1 MIQIEGTQTVCIRML
16 LSWTYVGSYASCSW
30 QLLQEITVQLG
41 KAHRLTCNPQME
53 KYISYHS
60 VNSHSSLFHTVPV
73 RNLLMMKSN
82 PKPLE
87 EAQCNVAME
96 NSKRLSQ
103 TDMVK
108 MQCT

>member
-1 MIQIEGTQTVCIRML
+1 MAVITRNNSATWKSSQVNMQSTNGKVHL
-16 LSWTYVGSYASCSW
+16 L
-30 QLLQEITVQLG
+30 
-41 KAHRLTCNPQME
+41 
-53 KYISYHS
+53 S

-73 RNLLMMKSN
+73 SNLLMMKSN